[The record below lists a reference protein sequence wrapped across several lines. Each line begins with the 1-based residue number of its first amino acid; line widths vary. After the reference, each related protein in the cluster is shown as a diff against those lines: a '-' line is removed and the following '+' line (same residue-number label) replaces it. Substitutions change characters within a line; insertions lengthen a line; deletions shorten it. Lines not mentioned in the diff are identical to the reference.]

1 MTKIMTDPTVPSHDS
16 QQDFPSQPP
25 QPDQAWPPTAEV
37 GSEGTEP
44 WQTVEFPGVL
54 SPEQIP
60 PQPKHVLP
68 DLAVSGS
75 DINQLEG
82 DLLQLVQDLNQCN
95 DALLSRIA
103 ELEEALERSE
113 LALQSEVERSQQIQ
127 STQAIQSAGV
137 AAPAPPQQIAQ
148 LLSELDTVNDALRR
162 TTIHN
167 EALRA
172 DYEAAQQR
180 VAQLERECTLQQQRF
195 TEKSTALQKAEDT
208 CRDLRSRLQRQQ
220 RYTLQFKAALE
231 KCLDMANTQQG
242 HPVSPSPQPGAA
254 TQPPA
259 IHPHPLA
266 MPKAQQIQPWAASD
280 TAPVK
285 GGQSLE
291 ALLQS
296 LKAQGQGPGGV
307 AVAGTPLPTQET
319 APEKPDSEAESQ
331 LWQDLERVMEEP
343 EAISPP
349 AASSQTPFE
358 QPSLRISTESEA
370 AETATFTE
378 PSPWGA
384 PLEVA
389 APETMASESPQE
401 ILTESP
407 FPSEANIYQEAP
419 ISADPVPAV
428 PQPHSEPTTM
438 DQLSSWP
445 GKAAGLPPSLGKS
458 QGTSPSP
465 LVHPLRPQK
474 KLKSIAA
481 VQLPSFPRRPAKVSS

>member
-1 MTKIMTDPTVPSHDS
+1 MTDPTVPSHDS
-16 QQDFPSQPP
+16 QQDFPSQTP
-25 QPDQAWPPTAEV
+25 QPHQAWQPTAEA
-37 GSEGTEP
+37 GSEGAGQ

-68 DLAVSGS
+68 DLAASGA
-75 DINQLEG
+75 DVNQLEG

-113 LALQSEVERSQQIQ
+113 SALQSEVERSQHIQ
-127 STQAIQSAGV
+127 ATQASGV
-137 AAPAPPQQIAQ
+137 PTSAPPQQIAQ

-231 KCLDMANTQQG
+231 KCLDMANPQPGQSA
-242 HPVSPSPQPGAA
+242 SPSPQSGAA

-259 IHPHPLA
+259 LHPHPLA
-266 MPKAQQIQPWAASD
+266 MPKAQQIKPWTATDDASGR
-280 TAPVK
+280 

-296 LKAQGQGPGGV
+296 LKAQGQGPG
-307 AVAGTPLPTQET
+307 AVIGADGAGADQATP
-319 APEKPDSEAESQ
+319 AKPDPEAENQ

-343 EAISPP
+343 EAIAQQT
-349 AASSQTPFE
+349 AASQTPFE
-358 QPSLRISTESEA
+358 QTSLAASLESDA
-370 AETATFTE
+370 SETATFTE

-384 PLEVA
+384 PLEAA
-389 APETMASESPQE
+389 APEAMTEEPPQAVLIQSPDHSGENRHPAASASVE
-401 ILTESP
+401 
-407 FPSEANIYQEAP
+407 
-419 ISADPVPAV
+419 PVPVTA
-428 PQPHSEPTTM
+428 QPPLQPEPTTM

-445 GKAAGLPPSLGKS
+445 GKDAGLPPSLGKS
-458 QGTSPSP
+458 QGASPSP